1 MYWSSPDLSKFSL
14 VMNALLVL
22 CIAFKLLDITLL
34 EGVAV
39 STSALLLIIDG
50 SLGLLPMANW
60 QEENPGMLEREFLAL
75 THQVTASSKSH

>member
-1 MYWSSPDLSKFSL
+1 
-14 VMNALLVL
+14 MNALLAL

-75 THQVTASSKSH
+75 THQATASSKSH

>member
-1 MYWSSPDLSKFSL
+1 
-14 VMNALLVL
+14 MNALLAL

-60 QEENPGMLEREFLAL
+60 QEENPWMLEREFLAL
-75 THQVTASSKSH
+75 THQATASSKSH